1 MSPSWHSILIN
12 YSFTNRPLLDRIASA
27 LRDPSATVNRRCK
40 VVYSYKQNN
49 NDELNLGVGDVIEV
63 LEEVEEGW
71 WRGRLHN
78 HTGVFPSNFV
88 VLLEATS
95 PQSAH
100 RQSTK
105 AAASSLGSRVGPL
118 GGSRE
123 DMVATNN
130 ANNLKASAV
139 ASGLL
144 LASEKDA
151 PMLPPKPVRE
161 LCKVLYPY
169 EPANGDELELIEGD
183 IITIISKELPDKGWW
198 KGEMHG
204 KVGVFPDNFVT
215 ILPSDGE

>member
-1 MSPSWHSILIN
+1 M
-12 YSFTNRPLLDRIASA
+12 
-27 LRDPSATVNRRCK
+27 NRRCK

-71 WRGRLHN
+71 WRGRLN
-78 HTGVFPSNFV
+78 NNTGVFPSNFV
-88 VLLEATS
+88 VLIDAS

-100 RQSTK
+100 RQSK
-105 AAASSLGSRVGPL
+105 L
-118 GGSRE
+118 GGSAVSAA

-130 ANNLKASAV
+130 ANNLKVSAV
-139 ASGLL
+139 SAAAAATVNL
-144 LASEKDA
+144 LAHEKDA
-151 PMLPPKPVRE
+151 PLLPPKPVRE

-183 IITIISKELPDKGWW
+183 VITIISRELPDKGWW
-198 KGEMHG
+198 KGELHG

-215 ILPSDGE
+215 ILPNDGEFKDDMMKRSCFRVNASDILQWFKTGRKCLF

>member
-1 MSPSWHSILIN
+1 MNPTTLLLFTKAKSSPLS
-12 YSFTNRPLLDRIASA
+12 
-27 LRDPSATVNRRCK
+27 RDPSTTVNRRCK

-71 WRGRLHN
+71 WRGRLN
-78 HTGVFPSNFV
+78 SNTGVFPSNFV
-88 VLLEATS
+88 VLLESTS

-100 RQSTK
+100 RQS
-105 AAASSLGSRVGPL
+105 R
-118 GGSRE
+118 

-139 ASGLL
+139 AAAAATTGL

-198 KGEMHG
+198 KGELHG
-204 KVGVFPDNFVT
+204 KAGVFPDNFVT
-215 ILPSDGE
+215 LLPPDGECVRDI

>member
-1 MSPSWHSILIN
+1 M
-12 YSFTNRPLLDRIASA
+12 
-27 LRDPSATVNRRCK
+27 NRRCK
-40 VVYSYKQNN
+40 VIYSYKQNN

-71 WRGRLHN
+71 WRGRLN
-78 HTGVFPSNFV
+78 GDTGVFPSNFV
-88 VLLEATS
+88 VLLESSVS

-100 RQSTK
+100 RLSKGGGGGVGSVVGVRK
-105 AAASSLGSRVGPL
+105 AD
-118 GGSRE
+118 

-139 ASGLL
+139 AAATANL
-144 LASEKDA
+144 LANEKDA

-169 EPANGDELELIEGD
+169 EPSNGDELELVEGD

-198 KGEMHG
+198 KGELHG

-215 ILPSDGE
+215 ILPADGE

>member
-1 MSPSWHSILIN
+1 M
-12 YSFTNRPLLDRIASA
+12 
-27 LRDPSATVNRRCK
+27 NRRCK

-71 WRGRLHN
+71 WRGRLN
-78 HTGVFPSNFV
+78 NNTGVFPSNFV

-100 RQSTK
+100 RQSK
-105 AAASSLGSRVGPL
+105 GRVGPL

-130 ANNLKASAV
+130 ANNLKASAAV
-139 ASGLL
+139 ATASL

-183 IITIISKELPDKGWW
+183 IITIISKDLPDKGWW
-198 KGEMHG
+198 KGELHG
-204 KVGVFPDNFVT
+204 KMGVFPDNFVT
-215 ILPSDGE
+215 ILPSDGEL